1 MTKPGGISMDW
12 IELFA
17 DDRKRLTKLFAEC
30 PGLHGCITAVLQGG
44 TGAVFRQGVL
54 GGVFVCR
61 RKERA
66 TWVMLDHIEQH
77 HPVTV
82 TVTKSK
88 HFYF

>member
-17 DDRKRLTKLFAEC
+17 DDRKRLTKLFADC

-61 RKERA
+61 RKEQGDLGDAGPYRTA
-66 TWVMLDHIEQH
+66 SPSDGDRQPE
-77 HPVTV
+77 
-82 TVTKSK
+82 
-88 HFYF
+88 